1 MRIYLQ
7 SGALTVPAA
16 DVDADADGAAGGGG
30 ASADVDSGHASA
42 TATAAAASAVGGTAI
57 RCTELAGQE
66 RSNVGQVELGIKQL
80 IFCIIPNSTGRP
92 WALGVRMM
100 KDLVWSNMW
109 AQPTIISWAQ

>member
-92 WALGVRMM
+92 
-100 KDLVWSNMW
+100 
-109 AQPTIISWAQ
+109 